1 MWLLDW
7 QGSPAGRDQWM
18 CRSLHHAA
26 GMWLFKGD
34 ITVPC
39 LQLKCVPECIL
50 IWYLILYVLQEQGQ
64 AGETA
69 GPSRDVLPE
78 AGAVPNALRLGNR
91 QHHGGH
97 LDGDARPRRHRL
109 RQLKRECVYLPWQ
122 LPACGVQDCAWLF
135 SLAFPGKSSSI
146 DRRAQLPRR
155 NSERYNTM
163 DDQFCNIS
171 AFKPAT
177 ITIST
182 IFKQVCQPC
191 FVTKRVG

>member
-1 MWLLDW
+1 
-7 QGSPAGRDQWM
+7 M
-18 CRSLHHAA
+18 CA
-26 GMWLFKGD
+26 F
-34 ITVPC
+34 VY
-39 LQLKCVPECIL
+39 PEL
-50 IWYLILYVLQEQGQ
+50 ISDTFVFHYAEQGQ
-64 AGETA
+64 AGEA
-69 GPSRDVLPE
+69 AWPSRDVLPE

-97 LDGDARPRRHRL
+97 LDRDARPRRHRL
-109 RQLKRECVYLPWQ
+109 RQLKRGCVYLPWQ
-122 LPACGVQDCAWLF
+122 LPVRGVQVCAWLF
-135 SLAFPGKSSSI
+135 PPAFPGKSSSI

-155 NSERYNTM
+155 NSERYNTI

-191 FVTKRVG
+191 LVTKRVGLVNETYLWGGWGMVKECVWDVPTLSV